1 MSYNE
6 EDVLAV
12 LTKKVLNFDNFQSI
26 NPQFVYKK
34 RTNLTIINSYLKK
47 NKNFLIILDH
57 YLNGTC
63 QSLDGKLLEITLTV
77 PLNKQLWLDL
87 LKHMTSRNKYF

>member
-47 NKNFLIILDH
+47 TRI
-57 YLNGTC
+57 
-63 QSLDGKLLEITLTV
+63 S
-77 PLNKQLWLDL
+77 
-87 LKHMTSRNKYF
+87 